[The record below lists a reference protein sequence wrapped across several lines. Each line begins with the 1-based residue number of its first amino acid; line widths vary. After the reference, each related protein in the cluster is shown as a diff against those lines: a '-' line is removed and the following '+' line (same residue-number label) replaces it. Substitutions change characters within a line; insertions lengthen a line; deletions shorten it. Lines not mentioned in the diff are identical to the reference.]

1 MNSYNKK
8 YLSVD
13 QINDAI
19 IEINKKLT
27 LSKWIP
33 DVIISLNRGG
43 CVPGVYLSH
52 LINVPHEVIDIKK
65 TDNSQYLNAIEKY
78 KNILIIDDINDT
90 GKTLQ
95 LVKNFFSDHTETIKF
110 AVLVDNKSSN
120 FMIDFAAKNIDK
132 KVDNSWIVFPWEEMR

>member
-27 LSKWIP
+27 LLKWIP

-90 GKTLQ
+90 GRTLQ
-95 LVKNFFSDHTETIKF
+95 LVKNLFSDRTAIIKY

-120 FMIDFAAKNIDK
+120 FVVDFAAKNIDK

>member
-1 MNSYNKK
+1 MNNPNKK

-19 IEINKKLT
+19 IEINKKLI
-27 LSKWIP
+27 LSKWSP

-52 LINVPHEVIDIKK
+52 LINVPHEVIDLKK
-65 TDNSQYLNAIEKY
+65 TDKSQYLNSIEKY
-78 KNILIIDDINDT
+78 KNILIVDDINDT

-95 LVKNFFSDHTETIKF
+95 LTKSLFSNSITVIKYG
-110 AVLVDNKSSN
+110 VLVNNESSDFIVN
-120 FMIDFAAKNIDK
+120 YAAIDINK
-132 KVDNSWIVFPWEEMR
+132 KVDDSWIVFPWEEMK

>member
-52 LINVPHEVIDIKK
+52 LINAVSYTHLTLPTNREV
-65 TDNSQYLNAIEKY
+65 
-78 KNILIIDDINDT
+78 
-90 GKTLQ
+90 
-95 LVKNFFSDHTETIKF
+95 
-110 AVLVDNKSSN
+110 
-120 FMIDFAAKNIDK
+120 
-132 KVDNSWIVFPWEEMR
+132 

>member
-1 MNSYNKK
+1 MNNPNKK

-19 IEINKKLT
+19 IEINKKLI
-27 LSKWIP
+27 LSKWSP

-52 LINVPHEVIDIKK
+52 IINVPHEVIDLKK
-65 TDNSQYLNAIEKY
+65 TDKSQYLNSIEKY
-78 KNILIIDDINDT
+78 KNILIVDDINDT

-95 LVKNFFSDHTETIKF
+95 LTKSLFSNSIAVIKYG
-110 AVLVDNKSSN
+110 VLVNNESSDFIVN
-120 FMIDFAAKNIDK
+120 YAAIDINK
-132 KVDNSWIVFPWEEMR
+132 KVDDSWIVFPWEEMK

>member
-33 DVIISLNRGG
+33 DVIISLNRGL
-43 CVPGVYLSH
+43 CVHGFYLSH
-52 LINVPHEVIDIKK
+52 LINVPH
-65 TDNSQYLNAIEKY
+65 
-78 KNILIIDDINDT
+78 
-90 GKTLQ
+90 
-95 LVKNFFSDHTETIKF
+95 
-110 AVLVDNKSSN
+110 
-120 FMIDFAAKNIDK
+120 
-132 KVDNSWIVFPWEEMR
+132 

>member
-1 MNSYNKK
+1 MNNPNKK
-8 YLSVD
+8 YLSVE

-19 IEINKKLT
+19 IEINKKLI
-27 LSKWIP
+27 LSKWSP

-65 TDNSQYLNAIEKY
+65 ADVKKRFNSFENY
-78 KNILIIDDINDT
+78 KNIFVIDDINDT

-95 LVKNFFSDHTETIKF
+95 ITKSLFSNSIAMIKYG
-110 AVLVDNKSSN
+110 VLVNNESSDFIVDYAAIDINKE
-120 FMIDFAAKNIDK
+120 
-132 KVDNSWIVFPWEEMR
+132 VDDSWIVFPWEEMK

>member
-1 MNSYNKK
+1 MNNPNKK

-19 IEINKKLT
+19 IEINKKLI
-27 LSKWIP
+27 LSKWSP

-52 LINVPHEVIDIKK
+52 LINVPHEVIDLKK
-65 TDNSQYLNAIEKY
+65 TDKSQYLNSIEKY
-78 KNILIIDDINDT
+78 KNILIVDDINDT

-95 LVKNFFSDHTETIKF
+95 LTKSLFSNSIAVIKYG
-110 AVLVDNKSSN
+110 VLVNNESSDFIVN
-120 FMIDFAAKNIDK
+120 YAAIDINK
-132 KVDNSWIVFPWEEMR
+132 KVDDSWIVFPWEEMK

>member
-1 MNSYNKK
+1 MNNPNKK

-19 IEINKKLT
+19 IEINKKLI
-27 LSKWIP
+27 LSNWSP

-52 LINVPHEVIDIKK
+52 LINIPHEVIDIKK
-65 TDNSQYLNAIEKY
+65 ADVKQYFNSFENY
-78 KNILIIDDINDT
+78 KNILVIDDINDT

-95 LVKNFFSDHTETIKF
+95 ITKSLFSSSIAIIKYG
-110 AVLVDNKSSN
+110 VLVNNESS
-120 FMIDFAAKNIDK
+120 DFIVDYAAKHINK
-132 KVDNSWIVFPWEEMR
+132 KVDDSWIVFPWEEMK